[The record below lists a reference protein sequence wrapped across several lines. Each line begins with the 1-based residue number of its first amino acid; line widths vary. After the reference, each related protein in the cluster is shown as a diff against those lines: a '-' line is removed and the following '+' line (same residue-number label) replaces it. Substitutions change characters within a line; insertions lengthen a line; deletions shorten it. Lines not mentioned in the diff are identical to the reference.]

1 MGLGYLGDRLLR
13 LVANFEND
21 AHLYDWGPGSTWTLR
36 DACAAAPDTAAGGDS
51 HAGAAGGSKK
61 SAGGG
66 GGGGGSKKNAG
77 SGGGGSKESAGSGG
91 GGSKESAGSGQDAAA
106 DTDGREPRPDPS
118 RAAGPGFLKVPLER
132 PGDVAYL
139 RPTVAYVFIN
149 VPKGTPTA
157 VAKAILR
164 AVATV
169 LETPT
174 PRQLCAANGLRTTES
189 VVGVAL
195 VSEDRPTHSFA
206 WRSSNGTLPPEGH
219 RVHRWISYG
228 GDVSADSIPDSAPP
242 SAQFAWYVVHPTY
255 TRTMCKTRWIETF
268 QHATAMVAGIFLDFC
283 GAAPKLGGEPLLAG
297 FPRLLGIEPLPE
309 WARDFRPPSRSMYG
323 GGNIPGEFVAP
334 TEGLGTLAF
343 AVVGGHI
350 WPMTRLAFLKT
361 QCRDATRTPD
371 PGSPPADLV
380 RRAASG
386 LACKC
391 GLKGLP
397 AGWKLYGDARP
408 KVCCPACVRDPVASA
423 HVARPLVGVHTR
435 HGPPL
440 PTPARVAGGAH
451 GVFAPR
457 ILGRPVVTRHSFGG
471 LRFVEI
477 SLADGSVLCAIG
489 RTAGGSGDLPA
500 PGPNE
505 NYAET
510 FWIRERARYLPV
522 VGSHVR
528 LAAGESAIHEGREWI
543 VLPLLVDR

>member
-1 MGLGYLGDRLLR
+1 MFVLDCSAALQGKGFMGLGSLGDRLLR

-21 AHLYDWGPGSTWTLR
+21 AHLYDWGPGSTWALR

-51 HAGAAGGSKK
+51 QAGAA
-61 SAGGG
+61 
-66 GGGGGSKKNAG
+66 
-77 SGGGGSKESAGSGG
+77 

-106 DTDGREPRPDPS
+106 DTDGREPRPDPP
-118 RAAGPGFLKVPLER
+118 RAAKPGFLKVPLER

-139 RPTVAYVFIN
+139 RPTVAYVFID
-149 VPKGTPTA
+149 VPKGTHTA

-164 AVATV
+164 AVAAV

-174 PRQLCAANGLRTTES
+174 PRQLRAANGLRTTES

-206 WRSSNGTLPPEGH
+206 WRSSNGTLPPGGH
-219 RVHRWISYG
+219 RVHRWINYEG
-228 GDVSADSIPDSAPP
+228 NVSADRFPDSAPP
-242 SAQFAWYVVHPTY
+242 SAQFAWYVVHPTH
-255 TRTMCKTRWIETF
+255 TRTLCKTRWIETF

-283 GAAPKLGGEPLLAG
+283 GAAPKLGSEPLLAG
-297 FPRLLGIEPLPE
+297 FPRLLSIEPLPE
-309 WARDFRPPSRSMYG
+309 WARDFRPPSLFVYG
-323 GGNIPGEFVAP
+323 GGNIPDEFVAP
-334 TEGLGTLAF
+334 TAGLGTLAF

-361 QCRDATRTPD
+361 QCRDAARTPD

-380 RRAASG
+380 RRAAAG

-408 KVCCPACVRDPVASA
+408 GICCPACVRDPVASA
-423 HVARPLVGVHTR
+423 HVARPLVGVRTR

-440 PTPARVAGGAH
+440 PTPARVAGGTH

-457 ILGRPVVTRHSFGG
+457 ILGRPVATRHSFGG

-489 RTAGGSGDLPA
+489 RIAGDSHDLRAMHARANPA
-500 PGPNE
+500 G
-505 NYAET
+505 T
-510 FWIRERARYLPV
+510 FWVREKAEYGPAGA
-522 VGSHVR
+522 VGRVR
-528 LAAGESAIHEGREWI
+528 LAAGESTVFADREWV